1 MDIKNEITEEQVKE
15 MLDNL
20 WKQGKFMRTKVTNDE
35 GHYEYMPKEQA
46 YACGRLNE
54 FISYKKHMKSLN

>member
-1 MDIKNEITEEQVKE
+1 

-20 WKQGKFMRTKVTNDE
+20 WKQGKFMRTKVTNEE
-35 GHYEYMPKEQA
+35 GYYEYMPKEQA

>member
-1 MDIKNEITEEQVKE
+1 MDTDNTITEEQVQE

-20 WKQGKFMRTKVTNDE
+20 WKQGKFMRTKVTNEE
-35 GHYEYMPKEQA
+35 GYYEYMPKEQA
-46 YACGRLNE
+46 YAFGRLNE